1 MEAWERREAWGS
13 MGGSRDHITF
23 SRQTSNSETDGEGR
37 PREYTPPGTLE
48 RVNTADRFAS
58 DESAGTAQPH
68 GLPPSELLK
77 AAREGRPLSPEE
89 LRAFRHWMDV
99 NPHGRLTAPSTHDD
113 DPLVFEAIKRVAW
126 RPPYARVIRLCASS
140 LITLD
145 PKSRR
150 VTNRWELTQIK
161 SMSQDGAK
169 LSIVLPPGF
178 LRWRT
183 TLDLQ
188 LSSADDATRLLKRID
203 DWRNQDV
210 VDS

>member
-13 MGGSRDHITF
+13 REHITF

-48 RVNTADRFAS
+48 RINTADRLYSEA
-58 DESAGTAQPH
+58 SAGTAQPH
-68 GLPPSELLK
+68 GLPPSALLK

-99 NPHGRLTAPSTHDD
+99 NPQGRLTGSTHGDES
-113 DPLVFEAIKRVAW
+113 LIFEAMKRVAW
-126 RPPYARVIRLCASS
+126 RPSYARVIRICSS
-140 LITLD
+140 HLITLE

-150 VTNRWELTQIK
+150 VTNRWELIQIK
-161 SMSQDGAK
+161 SMSQDGAT

-183 TLDLQ
+183 TLELQ
-188 LSSADDATRLLKRID
+188 LTSADDASRLLKRID
-203 DWRNQDV
+203 DWRSQDV